1 MKRKELLLFHVGV
14 FLVLGGIFFGVF
26 AYYYCEVYSL
36 ELAEGEGIVVAREAI
51 VRRLPLFEENKTL
64 TEEEIRRIAEFWTYA
79 YVWPTFIADYPLRSY
94 LAIFLSLFVAGVV
107 ILTYALWTSGFRAK
121 INIASAEK

>member
-36 ELAEGEGIVVAREAI
+36 ELAEGDGIVVARETI
-51 VRRLPLFEENKTL
+51 VRRLPSLEENKTL

-79 YVWPTFIADYPLRSY
+79 YVWPTFIADYPLRDY
-94 LAIFLSLFVAGVV
+94 AP
-107 ILTYALWTSGFRAK
+107 LTYLFSGLGLVLIVVDHFQKKR
-121 INIASAEK
+121 SEGD